1 MCEKRARDCGT
12 ACCVKLFNNYKI
24 RKPLSARNKQTK
36 RNEQNEIT
44 KQWAFHKLLQ
54 LKNELQSKM
63 GDTRKGMRECV
74 KGTSSVE
81 KV

>member
-44 KQWAFHKLLQ
+44 KQ
-54 LKNELQSKM
+54 
-63 GDTRKGMRECV
+63 
-74 KGTSSVE
+74 
-81 KV
+81 